1 MPDRIY
7 WHNHT
12 YSHLNMNNTTAQQP
26 VHRFDPNNL
35 QVAFCTKTNE
45 ELKLANFLFT
55 MMGKPM
61 LVKMGGVATNWA
73 LKLGLPVKGLIRK
86 TIYRHFCGGETVQ
99 EAQQVVARLA
109 AARVHTVLDYA
120 AEAQENEA
128 GFDAVRDEILAN
140 IALADKTKSFSYL
153 SIKLTGIGHKAIFQK
168 LHEKQP
174 LTQQEQHAY
183 ARTEKRLDYV
193 CKAVAD
199 ADLTLYIDA
208 EESWMQDPMDE
219 LAEKM
224 MYKYNQHR
232 AVIFNTLQM
241 YRTNRLAYLQ
251 ACIKRCADAGVIA
264 GIKIVRGAYLEKEQE
279 RAEKYN
285 YPCPVFTV
293 KADTDNSFNQ
303 AIDITLNHLHQAEL
317 CAATHNEYSTTYLTK
332 RIRKDNIENQQKRI
346 HFSQLYGMS
355 DNLTFNLADA
365 GFNASKYVPYG
376 DVATAVPYLIRRAE
390 ENTSIAGQ
398 MGREL
403 SMLQKEMSRR
413 KL

>member
-1 MPDRIY
+1 MD
-7 WHNHT
+7 
-12 YSHLNMNNTTAQQP
+12 NTTVQHP
-26 VHRFDPNNL
+26 TRRFELGNL
-35 QVAFCTKTNE
+35 QVAFCTKTDD

-55 MMGKPM
+55 MMRQPA
-61 LVKMGGVATNWA
+61 LVKMGGVATNLS
-73 LKLGLPVKGLIRK
+73 LKLGLPIKGLIRK

-99 EAQQVVARLA
+99 EVQAVVARLA
-109 AARVHTVLDYA
+109 AANVHTVLDYA
-120 AEAQENEA
+120 AEAQENEE
-128 GFDAVRDEILAN
+128 GFDAVRNEILYN
-140 IALADKTKSFSYL
+140 ISLASTLKSFSYL
-153 SIKLTGIGHKAIFQK
+153 SIKLTGIGHKDIFWK
-168 LHEKQP
+168 LHAKKV
-174 LTQQEQHAY
+174 LTPAELEAY
-183 ARTEKRLDYV
+183 DRTEQRLDAV
-193 CKAVAD
+193 CRAVSRAN
-199 ADLTLYIDA
+199 LTLYIDA
-208 EESWMQDPMDE
+208 EESWMQDPMDA
-219 LAEKM
+219 LAEQM
-224 MYKYNQHR
+224 MFKYNSSR

-241 YRTNRLAYLQ
+241 YRTDRIAYLY
-251 ACIKRCADAGVIA
+251 ACLQRCAAAGVIA
-264 GIKIVRGAYLEKEQE
+264 GIKIVRGAYMEKEQE
-279 RAEKYN
+279 RARKYN

-293 KADTDNSFNQ
+293 KEDTDKSFNQ

-332 RIRKDNIENQQKRI
+332 RIRKDNIENQQQRI

-403 SMLQKEMSRR
+403 SMLKEEMRRR

>member
-1 MPDRIY
+1 M
-7 WHNHT
+7 NHT
-12 YSHLNMNNTTAQQP
+12 TVQQP
-26 VHRFDPNNL
+26 TRRFEPGNL
-35 QVAFCTKTNE
+35 QVAFCTKTND

-55 MMGKPM
+55 MMGKPA
-61 LVKMGGVATNWA
+61 LVKMGGVATNWG
-73 LKLGLPVKGLIRK
+73 LKMGLPIKGLIRK
-86 TIYRHFCGGETVQ
+86 TVYRHFCGGETVQ
-99 EAQQVVARLA
+99 EAQEVVARLA

-120 AEAQENEA
+120 AEAQETEA
-128 GFDAVRDEILAN
+128 GFDAVRDEILRN
-140 IALADKTKSFSYL
+140 IALADKLKSFSYL
-153 SIKLTGIGHKAIFQK
+153 SIKLTGIGHKDIFEK
-168 LHEKQP
+168 LQ
-174 LTQQEQHAY
+174 
-183 ARTEKRLDYV
+183 EKRLLTEAEQAAYTRTEQRLDAV
-193 CKAVAD
+193 CSAVAK

-208 EESWMQDPMDE
+208 EESWMQDPMDK
-219 LAEKM
+219 LAEQM
-224 MYKYNQHR
+224 MVKYNRNR

-241 YRTNRLAYLQ
+241 YRVDRVAYLQ
-251 ACIKRCADAGVIA
+251 ACLKRCAETGVIA

-279 RAEKYN
+279 RARKYN
-285 YPCPVFTV
+285 YSCPVFTV
-293 KADTDNSFNQ
+293 KEDTDHSFNQ
-303 AIDITLNHLHQAEL
+303 AIDITLNHLQQAEL

-403 SMLQKEMSRR
+403 SMLQEEMRRR

>member
-1 MPDRIY
+1 MD
-7 WHNHT
+7 
-12 YSHLNMNNTTAQQP
+12 NTIVQQP
-26 VHRFDPNNL
+26 IRHFDPENL

-45 ELKLANFLFT
+45 ELILANFLFT
-55 MMGKPM
+55 MMGKPA
-61 LVKMGGVATNWA
+61 LVKLGGVATNWG
-73 LKLGLPVKGLIRK
+73 LKLGLPIKGLIRK

-99 EAQQVVARLA
+99 EAQAVVARLA

-128 GFDAVRDEILAN
+128 GFDAVRDEILRN
-140 IALADKTKSFSYL
+140 IVLADKLKSFSYL
-153 SIKLTGIGHKAIFQK
+153 SIKLTGIGHKDIFEK
-168 LHEKQP
+168 LQENKS
-174 LTQQEQHAY
+174 LTQAEQHAY
-183 ARTEKRLDYV
+183 ARTEQRLDAV
-193 CKAVAD
+193 CSAVAK

-208 EESWMQDPMDE
+208 EESWMQDPMDK
-219 LAEKM
+219 LAEQM
-224 MYKYNQHR
+224 MYKYNQAR

-241 YRTNRLAYLQ
+241 YRTDRIAYLQ
-251 ACIKRCADAGVIA
+251 ACLKRCAAAGVIA

-279 RAEKYN
+279 RSRKYN

-293 KADTDNSFNQ
+293 KADTDQSFNQ

-403 SMLQKEMSRR
+403 NMLQQELRRR

>member
-1 MPDRIY
+1 MR
-7 WHNHT
+7 
-12 YSHLNMNNTTAQQP
+12 NTTVQQP
-26 VHRFDPNNL
+26 IRRFDPSNM
-35 QVAFCTKTNE
+35 QVAFCTKTDN
-45 ELKLANFLFT
+45 ELKLAHWLFS
-55 MMGKPM
+55 MMGKPA

-99 EAQQVVARLA
+99 EAQAVVARLA

-120 AEAQENEA
+120 AEAQEDEA
-128 GFDAVRDEILAN
+128 GFDAVRDEILRN
-140 IALADKTKSFSYL
+140 IALADKLKSFSYL
-153 SIKLTGIGHKAIFQK
+153 SIKLTGIGHKDIFEK
-168 LHEKQP
+168 LQACQP
-174 LTQQEQHAY
+174 LTHEEHQAY
-183 ARTEKRLDYV
+183 IRTEQRLDAV
-193 CKAVAD
+193 CKAIAA

-208 EESWMQDPMDE
+208 EESWMQDPMDA
-219 LAEKM
+219 LAENM
-224 MYKYNQHR
+224 MFRYNTDR

-241 YRTNRLAYLQ
+241 YRTDRIEYLNGCLA
-251 ACIKRCADAGVIA
+251 RCAEAGVKA

-279 RAEKYN
+279 RALKYN

-293 KADTDNSFNQ
+293 KEDTDNSFNQ
-303 AIDITLNHLHQAEL
+303 AIDITLNHLDRAEL

-332 RIRKDNIENQQKRI
+332 RIRKDDIEDQQKRI

-376 DVATAVPYLIRRAE
+376 DVKTAVPYLIRRAE

-403 SMLQKEMSRR
+403 NMLQEELRRR